1 MTDLVDQSIAE
12 LRANHDRLR
21 AHVEG
26 LSADDLWAPSGAE
39 KWTVADV
46 LSHLGSGAELARYT
60 LLAALGDDAAD
71 GDRPQ
76 NQDVWDRW
84 NALSPDEQAAGFV
97 ESDGRLVELYESLT
111 ADQRETTTVDLGFL
125 PAPVPLATPL
135 AMRLNEQTLHGW
147 DARVGADPA
156 AALSETAADLM
167 LQHYIGAMGFTLGFI
182 GKPDRLDEPTRVAVG
197 DLTLAIT
204 DSVALEDGTDGA
216 TATYVGPL
224 EAAVRLLAG
233 RLDPERTPAGVDVT
247 GNVTLDALRRVF
259 PGY

>member
-1 MTDLVDQSIAE
+1 MSDLVDRSIAE

-26 LSADDLWAPSGAE
+26 LSADDLWAQSGAE

-46 LSHLGSGAELARYT
+46 LSHLGSGAEIARYT
-60 LLAALGDDAAD
+60 LLTALGVE
-71 GDRPQ
+71 GDRPK

-84 NALSPDEQAAGFV
+84 NELSPDEQAAGFV
-97 ESDGRLVELYESLT
+97 ESDARLVELYESLT
-111 ADQRETTTVDLGFL
+111 ADQRETTMVDLGFL

-147 DARVGADPA
+147 DARVGADPT
-156 AALSETAADLM
+156 AALSDTAADLL
-167 LQHYIGAMGFTLGFI
+167 LQHYTGALGFTLGFI
-182 GKPDRLDEPTRVAVG
+182 GKADRLDESTRVAVG
-197 DLTLAIT
+197 DFTIAIT
-204 DSVALEDGTDGA
+204 DRVTLEGGTTGT

-233 RLDPERTPAGVDVT
+233 RLDPERTPLGVDVT